1 MEPIVD
7 SSLSKSST
15 ENIKRVFRFSLRW
28 AVALS
33 LLIYIFR
40 KVPFTTVYDAM
51 YSAKGVFVGLG
62 FLISLVVQSTIADR
76 LRRLSDAQGIAISI
90 RKAMEINLAAL
101 FYGLFLPGGNITG
114 IAIRLKMLSGTERR
128 FANAGIILLLD
139 RTLATIS
146 LCATGI
152 IFLLL
157 DKTHASNHLIWPM
170 ILLSCALLYII
181 GLLST
186 QAPLPGSGIII
197 KILNWIAR
205 DKLDT
210 LKAALQSTRNISR
223 RTLFLALSLSFL
235 AHCFGICVYYLLM
248 KALGLDVRL
257 ITTAWIRSAIILAAM
272 IPFSVSGLG
281 FREGATY
288 ILLTRYGITAD
299 DSIAYSLLI
308 FATTVLGPAL
318 IGGLCEIYR
327 VLKSSNTHSN

>member
-1 MEPIVD
+1 MVSIVG
-7 SSLSKSST
+7 SSPSKSSS
-15 ENIKRVFRFSLRW
+15 ENIKRVIRFLLRW
-28 AVALS
+28 TVAVS

-40 KVPFTTVYDAM
+40 KVPFAAVYDAI
-51 YSAKGVFVGLG
+51 YTAKGVFVGLG
-62 FLISLVVQSTIADR
+62 FLISLVVQSTIAER
-76 LRRLSDAQGIAISI
+76 LRRLSVVQGIAISI
-90 RKAMEINLAAL
+90 RKTLEINLTAL
-101 FYGLFLPGGNITG
+101 FYGLFLPGGSLTG
-114 IAIRLKMLSGTERR
+114 IAIRLQMLSGAERR
-128 FANAGIILLLD
+128 FAKAGMILLLD
-139 RTLATIS
+139 RVLATIS

-157 DKTHASNHLIWPM
+157 DKTNASNHLIWPM

-186 QAPLPGSGIII
+186 QAPLPGPGIVG

-210 LKAALQSTRNISR
+210 LKAALQSSRNISR

-281 FREGATY
+281 FREGAAY
-288 ILLTRYGITAD
+288 ILLARHGISAD
-299 DSIAYSLLI
+299 ESIAFSLLI
-308 FATTVLGPAL
+308 FTTTILGPAL

-327 VLKSSNTHSN
+327 LLKSSNRYSN